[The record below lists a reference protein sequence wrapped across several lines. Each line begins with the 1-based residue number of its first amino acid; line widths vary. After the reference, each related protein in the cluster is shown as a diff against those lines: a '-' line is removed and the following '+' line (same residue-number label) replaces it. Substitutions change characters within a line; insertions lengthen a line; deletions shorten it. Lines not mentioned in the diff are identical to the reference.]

1 MAKVEG
7 FSPKHICKVL
17 SPPPPPLS
25 PLSGSHVET
34 DLKEAISCVG
44 PSQPDA
50 AENLTSFVNF
60 LSRRSRRSR
69 RRRRRRRRWRRK
81 RRRRIRRGRIYEKE
95 TQAFNVTHQRV
106 RQPLSV
112 PAGWFLASKRGRVKR

>member
-1 MAKVEG
+1 MTKFCG
-7 FSPKHICKVL
+7 VL
-17 SPPPPPLS
+17 QLPSPPIV
-25 PLSGSHVET
+25 SGSHVET

-60 LSRRSRRSR
+60 LSRRSRRS
-69 RRRRRRRRWRRK
+69 RRRRRWRRK